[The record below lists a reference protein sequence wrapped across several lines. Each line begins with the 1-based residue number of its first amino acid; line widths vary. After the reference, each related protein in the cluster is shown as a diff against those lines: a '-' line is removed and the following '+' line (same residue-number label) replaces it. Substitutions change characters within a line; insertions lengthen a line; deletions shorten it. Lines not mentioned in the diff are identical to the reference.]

1 MITKD
6 TAKDI
11 YNVCREIEDGKKALE
26 LLTAE
31 KPVHSIILNIMAD
44 EKDDEGLNLF
54 RSIARATVEKHLE
67 ALQVE
72 YERLETHVKSEVG
85 NVQQSEEAV
94 WIVGEW

>member
-54 RSIARATVEKHLE
+54 MFRSIARATVEKP
-67 ALQVE
+67 
-72 YERLETHVKSEVG
+72 RKSIFTLS
-85 NVQQSEEAV
+85 QPKQR
-94 WIVGEW
+94 